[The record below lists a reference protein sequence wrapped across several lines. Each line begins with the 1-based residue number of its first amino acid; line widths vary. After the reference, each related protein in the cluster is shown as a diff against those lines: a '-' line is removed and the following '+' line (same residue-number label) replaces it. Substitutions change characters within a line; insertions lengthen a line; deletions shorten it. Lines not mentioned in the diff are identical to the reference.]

1 MRIHLNWGVGITIVY
16 TLFALGTVG
25 VVAFAMTQPVDLVS
39 DDYYEQSLVYDQRIA
54 AIENGDALGPAV
66 VVAIEAGTRSLRVE
80 LPVADASRAH
90 GEVNLYRPSTIGADR
105 TFALALDAAGTQRI
119 PLTGLASGI
128 WRARLRWT
136 EGSRT
141 FYREQV
147 VTVP

>member
-39 DDYYEQSLVYDQRIA
+39 DDYYERSLTYDQQIA

-66 VVAIEAGTRSLRVE
+66 VVAIEPGTRSLRIG

-90 GEVNLYRPSTIGADR
+90 GEISLYRPSTLGADR
-105 TFALALDAAGTQRI
+105 TFGLALDASGTQRV
-119 PLTGLASGI
+119 PLAGLAPGL

-141 FYREQV
+141 FYREQI